1 MREGE
6 SGNRHFR
13 MLDTIRSV
21 LDNEKVCDNT
31 FKGLNPHGLGDAV
44 NIINYTN
51 SSNEADS
58 IQTGVTYG
66 EGSSKFTISKMT
78 IKDYSKGRA
87 DFEVIFEPK
96 NALQIIRKL
105 PIFLNLVSNSDTA
118 KIKDCMSDR
127 YTFLSGACHTLDGYF
142 SDLKRLRSI
151 FVMKY
156 DSETMASES
165 NGNLILEKNSENGQ
179 NHMGD
184 INVEELI
191 TSNDQLIK
199 GDLNITNLGADP
211 EDMTPKLTIGTSSTL
226 ATLNTQEKDV
236 FNWNLSP
243 LGRPFLRLKF
253 DGSKY
258 LEFSSTNNDDLD
270 FKTSLKRIILE
281 DFNKTDNYNFSLSKT
296 DEDAEEGYVATRLW
310 VHNYLKS
317 LLIQLLSTL
326 LIN

>member
-1 MREGE
+1 
-6 SGNRHFR
+6 
-13 MLDTIRSV
+13 
-21 LDNEKVCDNT
+21 
-31 FKGLNPHGLGDAV
+31 
-44 NIINYTN
+44 
-51 SSNEADS
+51 
-58 IQTGVTYG
+58 
-66 EGSSKFTISKMT
+66 
-78 IKDYSKGRA
+78 
-87 DFEVIFEPK
+87 
-96 NALQIIRKL
+96 
-105 PIFLNLVSNSDTA
+105 
-118 KIKDCMSDR
+118 MSDR
-127 YTFLSGACHTLDGYF
+127 DTFLSGACHTLDGDF
-142 SDLKRLRSI
+142 SDLKRCRSI
-151 FVMKY
+151 VVMKD
-156 DSETMASES
+156 DSETMAIES

-281 DFNKTDNYNFSLSKT
+281 DFNKTDNYNFS
-296 DEDAEEGYVATRLW
+296 
-310 VHNYLKS
+310 
-317 LLIQLLSTL
+317 
-326 LIN
+326 